1 MCVIRG
7 LGGKSAERFWQYFL
21 CSPYFKGSLSADEPG
36 RLQSWSVYWWR
47 QLCITRAVM
56 VSASDGFQHPDTDS
70 REAESPGP
78 GWDAPAGTPALLRRN
93 KEAVRRLEGRAS
105 RADSGRT
112 PRHPGAGLNPDGA
125 LPPVS
130 SICGHKSP
138 HSFYH

>member
-1 MCVIRG
+1 M
-7 LGGKSAERFWQYFL
+7 
-21 CSPYFKGSLSADEPG
+21 
-36 RLQSWSVYWWR
+36 
-47 QLCITRAVM
+47 
-56 VSASDGFQHPDTDS
+56 SASDGFQHPDTAS
-70 REAESPGP
+70 RGGRVARAGLGS
-78 GWDAPAGTPALLRRN
+78 PAGTPALLGRN
-93 KEAVRRLEGRAS
+93 KEAVRGLEGRAS